1 MTGAVKTI
9 LVVDD
14 EKEVLDWLEK
24 KLSGENYAVLRASA
38 AKEALEKTRK
48 SKPDLILMDIVLPDM
63 EGSDAVRI
71 LAEDPAT
78 GHVPVI
84 FMSGI
89 ISKEDE
95 RTQLEVNVGGRLYKA
110 LSKPFE
116 FEELLKEI
124 KKILPQ

>member
-1 MTGAVKTI
+1 
-9 LVVDD
+9 
-14 EKEVLDWLEK
+14 
-24 KLSGENYAVLRASA
+24 
-38 AKEALEKTRK
+38 
-48 SKPDLILMDIVLPDM
+48 MDIVLPDM

-124 KKILPQ
+124 QKIMP